1 VKKLSIIVFW
11 VVVAGFFF
19 YKLSQLHQNEQKN
32 GVEGAIV
39 MQGESPE
46 EKAPQPILKI
56 ENYRIENEGFAAFYI
71 KYELV
76 NEGQGVAENVEVILK
91 PWKEAAIKNTDNEAH
106 LSASNYRSKITQ
118 VDLFPTINPGQKISR
133 SHRFA
138 HFYDLEPYAGSTY
151 AEIHIR
157 PPAVKP

>member
-1 VKKLSIIVFW
+1 VKKLSIIAFW

-19 YKLSQLHQNEQKN
+19 YKLSQLRQSEQQH

-39 MQGESPE
+39 MQGEE
-46 EKAPQPILKI
+46 EKAPEPILKI
-56 ENYRIENEGFAAFYI
+56 ENYRIENEGFAAFHI
-71 KYELV
+71 KYDLV
-76 NEGQGVAENVEVILK
+76 NEGQVAAENVEVILK
-91 PWKEAAIKNTDNEAH
+91 PWKEALIKNTDNEAH
-106 LSASNYRSKITQ
+106 LPESNYRSKITK
-118 VDLFPTINPGQKISR
+118 VDLIPAINPGQKISR

-151 AEIHIR
+151 AEIRIR